1 MSLAVEFMNNKLQ
14 YRFIDL
20 DISVTLTFE
29 DSDFLFIPGFQST
42 NSIAHINV
50 PRELFAALFYYSI
63 PYADVAN
70 NDYTKMKY
78 AMDASGWYSVPYSKA
93 IVDASYQIADGSLF
107 QNVKYDYIRYVLK
120 QITGN
125 NASNGL
131 FRNTDTLLNTVISM
145 DAPFNSQILAILAT
159 CGTVDSP
166 KLSDTFYNN
175 PGRVLID
182 SILANDNVI
191 ETDNVA
197 RRATL
202 LSQISANVTTDYNQ
216 NKAYYVIGTK
226 TSETTQYCYFPI
238 YINTAIASTAIT
250 FKEYPGYTFYTTAS
264 PAKYTNFESVASTPY
279 YVNVGVS
286 YFYPLY
292 LKKIDD
298 SITYTEHTYT
308 AYPNTTFY
316 SNALVT
322 VTQPPSVANIDSIA
336 DTAYYINATKFGT
349 KVRFPIYIKNGT
361 PTRQV
366 IPVKFTEYPN
376 ISFYTLYTGY
386 NNLFNINDVSG
397 TYLNAT
403 RTGTIVKQDYRVYM
417 NSTTAKNPVTFLEY
431 PGTTFYTD
439 CRNYDSL
446 PGWIRSIKTGGTTLE
461 YFVVADVPS
470 TTYSIAI
477 TFTTYSGTFYTN
489 TLTGV
494 ANIPNIRPYD
504 GFYLYATPLNS
515 TSTQY
520 YPVYLKS
527 RAPYTTEIQFVEY
540 PGTYYTDYINYY
552 SDTAYYVFAKYSL
565 APTTTYYYPIYL
577 NSTSAHSTLVNFND
591 VADVS
596 LNGITF
602 YTSTL
607 TFDSNTPPT
616 PPPGYLNV
624 DTPLYFLDSNKNYNY
639 PVYVTNNASHSTQAG
654 TLYRGTTLYVSS
666 YDNFAFTNYNP
677 TIAYYI
683 TGTKTGTTV
692 EDTYFPIYVNYNRH
706 SCSTP
711 ITFTNAAYKDLTFY
725 TDYEEANDTFNPFSF
740 EYGDSLSVRVTYK
753 PKYNTYLGREIK
765 DYSYQIYLD
774 MGIEQNTTRPY
785 TVTGDENP
793 SGTVVGRI
801 TRYDSA
807 IYTSLGTNKIFHY
820 LLQNASLPD
829 LYTSP
834 YNFYP
839 TLNDISNVSFD
850 VSSNVTGRWFFS
862 IFCRPRTTGEYESI
876 GFDRFDTENVAPTTW
891 TSYNI
896 NTLKWTN
903 GTNGNLSWKSVLE
916 LSFEAITTPYGVIKS
931 NSQQQIMVMA
941 ISTDRAAY
949 GGSIRNVS
957 VMFNDGRTITL
968 I

>member
-1 MSLAVEFMNNKLQ
+1 MQAVDFINDKLQ

-63 PYADVAN
+63 QYVDKTN

-78 AMDASGWYSVPYSKA
+78 AMDASGWYDAPYSNA
-93 IVDASYQIADGSLF
+93 IVDASYQINTSTLF

-131 FRNTDTLLNTVISM
+131 FRNTDALLSTVISM
-145 DAPFNSQILAILAT
+145 DIPFNSQILAILAT

-166 KLSDTFYNN
+166 KDGTTFYNN

-191 ETDNVA
+191 ETDNVV
-197 RRATL
+197 RRAAL
-202 LSQISANVTTDYNQ
+202 LTKINANVTTDYNE
-216 NKAYYVIGTK
+216 NKSYYVIGTK
-226 TSETTQYCYFPI
+226 TSETIQYCYFPI
-238 YINTAIASTAIT
+238 YINTAIASTPIT

-264 PAKYTNFESVASTPY
+264 PATYTNFETVANAQY
-279 YVNVGVS
+279 YVKVGLS
-286 YFYPLY
+286 YFFPLY
-292 LKKIDD
+292 LKKID
-298 SITYTEHTYT
+298 STITYTEHTY
-308 AYPNTTFY
+308 AGYPNITFY
-316 SNALVT
+316 SNAIQT
-322 VTQPPSVANIDSIA
+322 STSPPNSPNIDSI
-336 DTAYYINATKFGT
+336 DTAYYMNATKFGT
-349 KVRFPIYIKNGT
+349 KIRFPVYIKDGS
-361 PTRQV
+361 PSRQA
-366 IPVKFTEYPN
+366 IPGKFAEYPN
-376 ISFYTLYTGY
+376 ISFYTTYPVY
-386 NNLFNINDVSG
+386 NNSFNLTDTSG
-397 TYLNAT
+397 TYLNGT
-403 RTGTIVKQDYRVYM
+403 RTGTIIKQDYRVYM
-417 NSTTAKNPVTFLEY
+417 NNNSAKNPVTFLEY

-446 PGWIRSIKTGGTTLE
+446 PGWIRSIKTGGTVLE
-461 YFVVADVPS
+461 YFVVSDVS
-470 TTYSIAI
+470 GGVYTNAI
-477 TFTTYSGTFYTN
+477 TFTTYSGTYYTN
-489 TLTGV
+489 NLTGSLTV
-494 ANIPNIRPYD
+494 PNIRPYD

-527 RAPYTTEIQFVEY
+527 TGVYNIAIKFVEY
-540 PGTYYTDYINYY
+540 PGTYFTDYLNYY

-565 APTTTYYYPIYL
+565 FPVTTNYYPIYL
-577 NSTSAHSTLVNFND
+577 NSTPAHSVQINFND
-591 VADVS
+591 VADAS

-602 YTSTL
+602 YTTSSL
-607 TFDSNTPPT
+607 TFDAVAPN
-616 PPPGYLNV
+616 YLNI
-624 DTPLYFLDSNKNYNY
+624 DTPLYFLDSAKNYNY
-639 PVYVTNNASHSTQAG
+639 PVYVTNNTSHPAQAG
-654 TLYRGTTLYVSS
+654 TLPLYRNVTLYVSS
-666 YDNFAFTNYNP
+666 YDNFAFANYNP
-677 TIAYYI
+677 TVPYFINGI
-683 TGTKTGTTV
+683 KTGTLV
-692 EDTYFPIYVNYNRH
+692 ADTYFPIYVNYPKH

-711 ITFTNAAYKDLTFY
+711 ITFTDSSYKDLTFY
-725 TDYEEANDTFNPFSF
+725 TDYEEANDTFYPFTF

-774 MGIEQNTTRPY
+774 MGIEENTTRPY

-793 SGTVVGRI
+793 TGTVVGRI

-820 LLQNASLPD
+820 VLQNASLPD

-862 IFCRPRTTGEYESI
+862 VFCRPRTTGEYESI
-876 GFDRFDTENVAPTTW
+876 GFDRFDTENVAPNTW

-896 NTLKWTN
+896 NTLRWTN
-903 GTNGNLSWKSVLE
+903 GTTGNLTWQKVLE
-916 LSFEAITTPYGVIKS
+916 LPFEDITTPYGNIKS

-941 ISTDRAAY
+941 ISTDTAAY

-957 VMFNDGRTITL
+957 VVFNDGRTITL
-968 I
+968 V

>member
-1 MSLAVEFMNNKLQ
+1 MQAVDFINNKLQ

-42 NSIAHINV
+42 NSIAHISV

-63 PYADVAN
+63 QYVDMNN

-78 AMDASGWYSVPYSKA
+78 AMDASGWYDAPYSNA
-93 IVDASYQIADGSLF
+93 IVDASYQINSNTLF

-145 DAPFNSQILAILAT
+145 DTPFNSQILTILAT

-166 KLSDTFYNN
+166 KDGTTFYNN

-191 ETDNVA
+191 ETDNVE
-197 RRATL
+197 RRAAL
-202 LSQISANVTTDYNQ
+202 LSNISTNVTTDYNQ
-216 NKAYYVIGTK
+216 NKSYYVVGTK
-226 TSETTQYCYFPI
+226 TDDTIQYCYFPI
-238 YINTAIASTAIT
+238 YINAAIASTQIT

-264 PAKYTNFESVASTPY
+264 PAKYTNFETVANAQY
-279 YVNVGVS
+279 YVKVGIN

-292 LKKIDD
+292 LKKIDNAV
-298 SITYTEHTYT
+298 TYTEHTYT
-308 AYPNTTFY
+308 GYSNITFY
-316 SNALVT
+316 STGVLTSTSV
-322 VTQPPSVANIDSIA
+322 PSYPNIDSI

-349 KVRFPIYIKNGT
+349 KVRFPIYIKDT
-361 PTRQV
+361 SPSSRQA
-366 IPVKFTEYPN
+366 ITGKFAEYPN
-376 ISFYTLYTGY
+376 ISFYTSYTVY
-386 NNLFNINDVSG
+386 NNSFNLTDASG

-403 RTGTIVKQDYRVYM
+403 RTGTIIKQDYRVYM
-417 NSTTAKNPVTFLEY
+417 NNNTAKNPVTFLEY

-446 PGWIRSIKTGGTTLE
+446 PGWILAIKTGDFAPDK
-461 YFVVADVPS
+461 YYVVSDVS
-470 TTYSIAI
+470 SNTYSIAI
-477 TFTTYSGTFYTN
+477 TFTTYPGTFYTN
-489 TLTGV
+489 TLTGSGS
-494 ANIPNIRPYD
+494 IPNFRPYD
-504 GFYLYATPLNS
+504 GFYLYATPMNS

-527 RAPYTTEIQFVEY
+527 TGVYNTEIKFVEY
-540 PGTYYTDYINYY
+540 SGTYYTDYINYN
-552 SDTAYYVFAKYSL
+552 SDTAYYVFAKFSS
-565 APTTTYYYPIYL
+565 TIQRTNYYPIYL
-577 NSTSAHSTLVNFND
+577 NSTPAHSQQVNFD
-591 VADVS
+591 LTDVS

-602 YTSTL
+602 YTSSSL
-607 TFDSNTPPT
+607 TFSTAAPEN
-616 PPPGYLNV
+616 YLNI
-624 DTPLYFLDSNKNYNY
+624 DTPLYFLDSTKNYNY
-639 PVYVTNNASHSTQAG
+639 PVYVTNNSSHSTQAG
-654 TLYRGTTLYVSS
+654 TLTLYQGTTLFVSS

-677 TIAYYI
+677 TVPYYI
-683 TGTKTGTTV
+683 TGTKTGTLVT
-692 EDTYFPIYVNYNRH
+692 DTYFPIYVNYPKH

-711 ITFTNAAYKDLTFY
+711 ITFTDPTYSGFTFY
-725 TDYEEANDTFNPFSF
+725 TDYEEANDTFHPFTF

-774 MGIEQNTTRPY
+774 MGIEENTTRPY
-785 TVTGDENP
+785 TLTGDENP
-793 SGTVVGRI
+793 TGAVVGQI

-820 LLQNASLPD
+820 VLQNASLPD

-862 IFCRPRTTGEYESI
+862 VFCRPRTTGEYDSI
-876 GFDRFDTENVAPTTW
+876 GFDRFDTENVALNTW

-903 GTNGNLSWKSVLE
+903 GTTGNLTWKNVLE
-916 LSFEAITTPYGVIKS
+916 LPFEAITTPYGNIKS

-941 ISTDRAAY
+941 ISTDTAAY

-957 VMFNDGRTITL
+957 VVFNDGRTITL
-968 I
+968 V